1 MASRLVPL
9 AYFTF
14 NVTYSVFAVPA
25 GVLSDRI
32 GRRKVLVLG
41 YLIFAA
47 IYLGFGMARSSA
59 WIWVLFVIYGL
70 YYATTEGI
78 PRAYIADLVPAG
90 QRGMAMGTYNALTG
104 LATLPASLMAGALGQ
119 AFGPLAAF
127 GTGAACALLAALLL
141 VVSRI

>member
-1 MASRLVPL
+1 MASRLVAL

-14 NVTYSVFAVPA
+14 NVTFSVFAVPA

-90 QRGMAMGTYNALTG
+90 NGGWRW
-104 LATLPASLMAGALGQ
+104 
-119 AFGPLAAF
+119 GP
-127 GTGAACALLAALLL
+127 TTP
-141 VVSRI
+141 